1 MSFHSEIPHSLLLYG
16 RIILNWDHL
25 DFFLYFYHY
34 TKCCNVHSSFCTYV
48 THVNIPR
55 SGLVI
60 VIDVVTFFILEDA
73 SIYTPISNTQRCQ
86 ILITLDNIMCLH
98 AC

>member
-34 TKCCNVHSSFCTYV
+34 TKCCNEHSSLCTYV
-48 THVNIPR
+48 THVSILR

-60 VIDVVTFFILEDA
+60 HLR
-73 SIYTPISNTQRCQ
+73 RCINLYPHQ
-86 ILITLDNIMCLH
+86 QHSEVPDSYH
-98 AC
+98 P

>member
-34 TKCCNVHSSFCTYV
+34 TKCCNVHSSLCTYV
-48 THVNIPR
+48 THVSIPT

-60 VIDVVTFFILEDA
+60 HLR
-73 SIYTPISNTQRCQ
+73 RCTNLYPHQ
-86 ILITLDNIMCLH
+86 QHSEVPDSYH
-98 AC
+98 P